1 MRHHVD
7 HRTLGRYGSHR
18 KLMLGNMAA
27 SLFLNGSI
35 TTTVT
40 RAKELRRVAEKLIT
54 RAKGGSVHDIRV
66 VFSKMPHKE
75 AATKLFAEI
84 APKYK
89 SFDKGGYTRIVKL
102 GARKGDGSPMAV
114 IELVNREQPAATTTE
129 AEQK

>member
-18 KLMLGNMAA
+18 KAMLSNMAA

-54 RAKGGSVHDIRV
+54 RAKGGSVHDIRI
-66 VFSKMPHKE
+66 VFSRMPHKQ
-75 AATKLFAEI
+75 AATKLFQEI
-84 APKYK
+84 APKFA
-89 SFDKGGYTRIVKL
+89 SFDKGGYTRITKT
-102 GARKGDGSPMAV
+102 GFRHGDGAEMAV
-114 IELVNREQPAATTTE
+114 IELVEREGAKE
-129 AEQK
+129 

>member
-18 KLMLGNMAA
+18 GLMLGNMAA

-54 RAKGGSVHDIRV
+54 RARGGSVHDIRV
-66 VFSKMPHKE
+66 VFSKMPHKQ
-75 AATKLFAEI
+75 AATKLFQEI

-89 SFDKGGYTRIVKL
+89 DFDKGGYTRIVKL

-114 IELVNREQPAATTTE
+114 IELVERKADE
-129 AEQK
+129 KK